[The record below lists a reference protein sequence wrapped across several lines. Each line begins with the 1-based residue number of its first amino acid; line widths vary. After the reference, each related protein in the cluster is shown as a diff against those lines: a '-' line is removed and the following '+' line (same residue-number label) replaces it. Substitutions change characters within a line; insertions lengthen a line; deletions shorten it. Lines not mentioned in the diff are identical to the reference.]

1 MNVPVGYDLSG
12 LAESVP
18 QSENYEAFMGK
29 ETGEIEKSCTK
40 AAAHEVIST
49 ISTAQERSVYS
60 ASESKGEAAADTYVE
75 VHLITQ
81 EKVKPVSSSQTD
93 FVSAEPPRFLDITE
107 HADDKH
113 LFLGSGEEVADIR
126 HKKKLEARAA
136 EDWRTSPTDVENT
149 EPPFSDT
156 HDYDTENF
164 PSVDTKAEAVGIHH
178 KDHLEILETVADSSP
193 TDVVTTKAPRL
204 LDSMVHPKKKR
215 PLSGSKTKSHYI
227 RYKGELQAV
236 DWVADENTFN
246 IDLFLFLFLFFP
258 ILSLLGL
265 CFM

>member
-12 LAESVP
+12 LALSGS
-18 QSENYEAFMGK
+18 QSENCQAFIGK
-29 ETGEIEKSCTK
+29 ATGEIVKSCTT

-49 ISTAQERSVYS
+49 ISAAKERTAYS
-60 ASESKGEAAADTYVE
+60 GSGLKGEAADTYVE
-75 VHLITQ
+75 VHLPTQ

-113 LFLGSGEEVADIR
+113 LFLGPGEEVADIQHQKR
-126 HKKKLEARAA
+126 LEARAI

-156 HDYDTENF
+156 HDYDTKNF

-215 PLSGSKTKSHYI
+215 PLGGSKTKSHYI

-236 DWVADENTFN
+236 DWVADESTFN